1 MEEEEEDADEDV
13 EGGGEEEGE
22 AEYYQLPEFG
32 SSCRGGGRGEG
43 GLRLVV
49 SDVLVEA
56 EGKGSRIGGDARKC
70 LAGIQRGV
78 RRRLVIC
85 RYIWPHMLAM
95 ALTYTVTLSLY
106 PGVETLIQSCSLAH
120 WITIILMVT
129 FNITDLVGK
138 VMAGLCSSWSRV
150 SLVLGPLARICLVP
164 LLLVAAAG

>member
-1 MEEEEEDADEDV
+1 M
-13 EGGGEEEGE
+13 EEGE
-22 AEYYQLPEFG
+22 EEYYQLPEFG
-32 SSCRGGGRGEG
+32 SSCRDGGARGG
-43 GLRLVV
+43 VRLVV
-49 SDVLVEA
+49 SDVMVEV
-56 EGKGSRIGGDARKC
+56 EGRSRRIGGDLGKC
-70 LAGIQRGV
+70 MAGIQRGV

-129 FNITDLVGK
+129 FNLTDLLGK
-138 VMAGLCSSWSRV
+138 VVAGLCSSWSQV

>member
-1 MEEEEEDADEDV
+1 M
-13 EGGGEEEGE
+13 
-22 AEYYQLPEFG
+22 
-32 SSCRGGGRGEG
+32 
-43 GLRLVV
+43 VV
-49 SDVLVEA
+49 SDVMVEV
-56 EGKGSRIGGDARKC
+56 EGRSRRIGGDVRKC
-70 LAGIQRGV
+70 MAGIQSGV
-78 RRRLVIC
+78 RRRLMIC

-164 LLLVAAAG
+164 LLLVPRGSISEDVPFPCAACMRGAPGVGGVGAMLR

>member
-1 MEEEEEDADEDV
+1 MDV
-13 EGGGEEEGE
+13 EGGVQEVGEEEE
-22 AEYYQLPEFG
+22 EYYQLPEFG
-32 SSCRGGGRGEG
+32 SSCRGGEIGV
-43 GLRLVV
+43 RLVV
-49 SDVLVEA
+49 SDVMVEV
-56 EGKGSRIGGDARKC
+56 EGRGRRIGGDVRKC
-70 LAGIQRGV
+70 MAGLQGGA

-129 FNITDLVGK
+129 FNITDLAGK
-138 VMAGLCSSWSRV
+138 VVAGLCSSWSQV

-164 LLLVAAAG
+164 LMLVAAAG